1 MNNIN
6 KFLKINILES
16 FILQNNFTLYHFLNS
31 KKIREVLINKIL
43 SKNISYKSYKILN
56 IIHIQNSFIVEIEL
70 NIYTTSIIRFE
81 SIQNILIFCLYLNKN
96 KEKYF
101 ENINININLYFLDN
115 YFYLIIENQ
124 DIYNIFFSDFEFI
137 KYTPLIHSK
146 ITENGL
152 KLSSQ

>member
-1 MNNIN
+1 MNIIN
-6 KFLKINILES
+6 KFLKINILEN

-31 KKIREVLINKIL
+31 KQIRETLINKIL
-43 SKNISYKSYKILN
+43 SQNISYKSFKILN
-56 IIHIQNSFIVEIEL
+56 IIHIHETFIIEIEL

-101 ENINININLYFLDN
+101 ENNSTNINLYFLDN

-124 DIYNIFFSDFEFI
+124 DIYNINFSDFEFI
-137 KYTPLIHSK
+137 KYSPLIHSK
-146 ITENGL
+146 IIENGF
-152 KLSSQ
+152 KLSS